1 MAKTAST
8 KHRFSPAKL
17 DDFKAIND
25 TYPIENE
32 VFYTLMRSRQS
43 SAAILVALANQ
54 LEKQII
60 DFEKPAQPDALP
72 QMKLDFAPNP
82 QAASVSPQPKTKN
95 KKRSAPDRMQL
106 AIDFSANQQP
116 IVKPYSREDFENTLT
131 GYTKPHD
138 DDSVDMLL
146 KRRTLAGTIRSFR
159 HILGMGKKFA
169 PHFADS
175 YPYPNMQEIIRNGMG
190 GETVAMRVD
199 QIKQTT
205 PVLGAV
211 MTDWIHSAYEGQ
223 KAIARNVSLKANNAE
238 ITRKPTASSYSSTK
252 APAKKTYPPRKK
264 KALVYKH
271 PVPRS

>member
-25 TYPIENE
+25 TYPVENE

-43 SAAILVALANQ
+43 SAVILVALANQ

-72 QMKLDFAPNP
+72 QLKLDFVPPNP
-82 QAASVSPQPKTKN
+82 SVAPSPQSKTKT
-95 KKRSAPDRMQL
+95 KKRSTPDRMQL

-116 IVKPYSREDFENTLT
+116 IVKPYSREDFENKLSD
-131 GYTKPHD
+131 YTKPHD
-138 DDSVDMLL
+138 GDSVETLL
-146 KRRTLAGTIRSFR
+146 KRRSMAGTIRSFR
-159 HILGMGKKFA
+159 QILGMGKKFA
-169 PHFADS
+169 PQFADS

-199 QIKQTT
+199 QVKQTT
-205 PVLGAV
+205 PALGAV

-223 KAIARNVSLKANNAE
+223 KAIARNVSLKANYAE
-238 ITRKPTASSYSSTK
+238 ITRKQSVSPSTTK
-252 APAKKTYPPRKK
+252 APAKKPYQPRKK

-271 PVPRS
+271 PTPRS